1 MASVMSTVLSRLNA
15 FLDSELEQILCFDS
29 AIDAE
34 KFASE
39 KSAIF
44 LILPEEDTTK
54 NFMAGLMIQNLSR
67 ELFAVADENGGK
79 LKNRVVLFCDE
90 FGTMPPFDILP
101 LFSAGRSRRLTL
113 VPIIQSLAQLEKNY
127 GREGCEIIQDNC
139 QDTIFGGFAP
149 NSQTA
154 EVLSKALGSRT
165 VLSGSVSRGKNDPSQ
180 SLQMMERAL
189 LTPDELKSIPKG
201 SFIVMKTGTHPM
213 RTQLQLFLNWGIT
226 FGEPY
231 TVPER
236 ANRAVAYQRGA
247 DGKPEIVPEEAE
259 VVRRIYRRY
268 LEGCSEG
275 QIQRELTQDGIAT
288 AKGVKAWSH
297 QIVHNILTN
306 EKYAGDALL
315 QKTFTTDCISKK
327 VKKNTGELPQYYI
340 KDNHPAIIPR
350 DIYQR
355 VQEEMA
361 RRTSK
366 RKILQKSGKTEQGK
380 YSAKYALS
388 ERLVCGECGSPYKR
402 CTWAR
407 NGVKRIVWRCVSR
420 LEFGKKY
427 CHESPSVEEYKLHAA
442 ILTTLNRVVEASNG
456 LQEELAETLR
466 MVCVP
471 GGDGDD
477 LLDLE
482 HELEVLTA
490 RQNTLLDQALANM
503 DDLTITEQLK
513 TLLEEKQ
520 HLQARIDAVKTKAA
534 NRISEDS
541 RMAELTAYLEEHL
554 SGFQQY
560 DDGIVRQLVERIT
573 VVDAETIR
581 VKFRYSD
588 LEIEQSVC

>member
-1 MASVMSTVLSRLNA
+1 MARAVTVIPPTIQPITHLARNAVVRRRVAAYARVSTSSEEQLTSYEAQVDYYTRFIQSKPEWEFVKVYTDEGISAVNTKKREGFNQMVRDALDGKIDLIVTKSVSRFARNTVDSLVTVRKLKEKGVEVYFEKENIYT
-15 FLDSELEQILCFDS
+15 LDSKGEL
-29 AIDAE
+29 
-34 KFASE
+34 
-39 KSAIF
+39 
-44 LILPEEDTTK
+44 LITI
-54 NFMAGLMIQNLSR
+54 MS
-67 ELFAVADENGGK
+67 
-79 LKNRVVLFCDE
+79 
-90 FGTMPPFDILP
+90 
-101 LFSAGRSRRLTL
+101 
-113 VPIIQSLAQLEKNY
+113 SLAQE
-127 GREGCEIIQDNC
+127 E
-139 QDTIFGGFAP
+139 
-149 NSQTA
+149 
-154 EVLSKALGSRT
+154 SR
-165 VLSGSVSRGKNDPSQ
+165 
-180 SLQMMERAL
+180 
-189 LTPDELKSIPKG
+189 SI
-201 SFIVMKTGTHPM
+201 SENVT
-213 RTQLQLFLNWGIT
+213 WG
-226 FGEPY
+226 
-231 TVPER
+231 
-236 ANRAVAYQRGA
+236 QRKRFA
-247 DGKPEIVPEEAE
+247 DGKVSLAYSHFLGYRKGDNGLPEIVPEEAE
-259 VVRRIYRRY
+259 VVRRIFRRY

-427 CHESPSVEEYKLHAA
+427 CHNSPSMAEDKLHTA
-442 ILTTLNRVVEASNG
+442 ILTVLNRVVEASDG
-456 LQEELAETLR
+456 LQDELAETLR
-466 MVCVP
+466 MVCTPEGV
-471 GGDGDD
+471 GNN
-477 LLDLE
+477 LLELE
-482 HELEVLTA
+482 HELEALTA
-490 RQNTLLDQALANM
+490 QQNALLDQALANM
-503 DDLTITEQLK
+503 EDLTIAEQLK

-520 HLQARIDAVKTKAA
+520 LLQTRIDAAKKEAV

-581 VKFRYSD
+581 IKFRYSD
-588 LEIEQSVC
+588 VEIQQTMC

>member
-1 MASVMSTVLSRLNA
+1 MEQATMERTVRHIPASRPKAAGAKTRLHGRQRVAAYCRVSTDSEEQINSYDAQKAYYTQKIEESPEWELAGIFADEGITGTSMKKRKEFNRMITACKRGSIDLILTKSLSRFARNTVDCLETVRMLKARGIGVIFEKENINT
-15 FLDSELEQILCFDS
+15 LTESSE
-29 AIDAE
+29 
-34 KFASE
+34 
-39 KSAIF
+39 F
-44 LILPEEDTTK
+44 LIT
-54 NFMAGLMIQNLSR
+54 
-67 ELFAVADENGGK
+67 
-79 LKNRVVLFCDE
+79 
-90 FGTMPPFDILP
+90 
-101 LFSAGRSRRLTL
+101 LFS
-113 VPIIQSLAQLEKNY
+113 
-127 GREGCEIIQDNC
+127 
-139 QDTIFGGFAP
+139 GFA
-149 NSQTA
+149 QA
-154 EVLSKALGSRT
+154 ESESLSANIQLGIRMAMKE
-165 VLSGSVSRGKNDPSQ
+165 GKVNFHY
-180 SLQMMERAL
+180 
-189 LTPDELKSIPKG
+189 KSMLG
-201 SFIVMKTGTHPM
+201 
-213 RTQLQLFLNWGIT
+213 
-226 FGEPY
+226 
-231 TVPER
+231 
-236 ANRAVAYQRGA
+236 YQRGA
-247 DGKPEIVPEEAE
+247 DGKPEIVLEEAE

-306 EKYAGDALL
+306 EKYVGDALL

-427 CHESPSVEEYKLHAA
+427 CHNSPSMAEDKLHTA
-442 ILTTLNRVVEASNG
+442 ILTVLNRVVEASDG
-456 LQEELAETLR
+456 LQDELAETLR
-466 MVCVP
+466 MVCTPEGV
-471 GGDGDD
+471 GNN
-477 LLDLE
+477 LLELE
-482 HELEVLTA
+482 HELEALTA
-490 RQNTLLDQALANM
+490 QQNALLDQALANM
-503 DDLTITEQLK
+503 EDLTIAEQLK

-520 HLQARIDAVKTKAA
+520 NLQTRIDAAKKEAA
-534 NRISEDS
+534 NRINEDS
-541 RMAELTAYLEEHL
+541 RMAEYATYLEEHL
-554 SGFQQY
+554 NGFPHY
-560 DDGIVRQLVERIT
+560 DDEVVRKMIERVT

>member
-1 MASVMSTVLSRLNA
+1 MEQTSLERTVHRIPASQSNVAGNKTRLHGRQRVAAYCRVSTDSEEQINSYTAQKAYYTQKIEESPDWELAGIFADEGITGTSMKKRKEFNRMITACKRGGIDLILTKSLSRFARNTVDCLETVRMLKARGIGVIFEKENINT
-15 FLDSELEQILCFDS
+15 LTESSE
-29 AIDAE
+29 
-34 KFASE
+34 
-39 KSAIF
+39 F
-44 LILPEEDTTK
+44 LIT
-54 NFMAGLMIQNLSR
+54 
-67 ELFAVADENGGK
+67 
-79 LKNRVVLFCDE
+79 
-90 FGTMPPFDILP
+90 
-101 LFSAGRSRRLTL
+101 LFS
-113 VPIIQSLAQLEKNY
+113 
-127 GREGCEIIQDNC
+127 
-139 QDTIFGGFAP
+139 GFA
-149 NSQTA
+149 QA
-154 EVLSKALGSRT
+154 ESESLSSNIQLGIRMAMKE
-165 VLSGSVSRGKNDPSQ
+165 GKVNFHYRSM
-180 SLQMMERAL
+180 LGYR
-189 LTPDELKSIPKG
+189 
-201 SFIVMKTGTHPM
+201 
-213 RTQLQLFLNWGIT
+213 
-226 FGEPY
+226 
-231 TVPER
+231 
-236 ANRAVAYQRGA
+236 RGA

-350 DIYQR
+350 DIYQQ

-427 CHESPSVEEYKLHAA
+427 CHNSPSMAEDKLHTA
-442 ILTTLNRVVEASNG
+442 ILTVLNRVVEASDG
-456 LQEELAETLR
+456 LQDELAETLR
-466 MVCVP
+466 KACAP
-471 GGDGDD
+471 EGEGNN
-477 LLDLE
+477 LL
-482 HELEVLTA
+482 ELERELEMLIA

-513 TLLEEKQ
+513 AMLEEKQ
-520 HLQARIDAVKTKAA
+520 HLQAQVDAAKKETVS
-534 NRISEDS
+534 RISENS
-541 RMAELTAYLEEHL
+541 RMVEYAAYLKEHL
-554 SGFQQY
+554 NGFPHY
-560 DDGIVRQLVERIT
+560 NDEIIRKIIERIT
-573 VVDAETIR
+573 VVDTETIR
-581 VKFRYSD
+581 IKFRYSD
-588 LEIEQSVC
+588 CEIEQTVR

>member
-1 MASVMSTVLSRLNA
+1 MEQTAMERTVRHIPASSSKAAGAEKRLHGRQRVAAYCRVSTDSEEQINSYTAQKAYYTQKIEESPDWELAGIFADEGITGTSMKKRKEFNRMITACKRGGIDLILTKSLSRFARNTVDCLETVRMLKARGIGVIFEKENINT
-15 FLDSELEQILCFDS
+15 LTESSE
-29 AIDAE
+29 
-34 KFASE
+34 
-39 KSAIF
+39 F
-44 LILPEEDTTK
+44 LIT
-54 NFMAGLMIQNLSR
+54 
-67 ELFAVADENGGK
+67 
-79 LKNRVVLFCDE
+79 
-90 FGTMPPFDILP
+90 
-101 LFSAGRSRRLTL
+101 LFS
-113 VPIIQSLAQLEKNY
+113 
-127 GREGCEIIQDNC
+127 
-139 QDTIFGGFAP
+139 GFA
-149 NSQTA
+149 QA
-154 EVLSKALGSRT
+154 ESESLSSNIQLGIRMAMKD
-165 VLSGSVSRGKNDPSQ
+165 GKVNFHYRFM
-180 SLQMMERAL
+180 L
-189 LTPDELKSIPKG
+189 G
-201 SFIVMKTGTHPM
+201 
-213 RTQLQLFLNWGIT
+213 
-226 FGEPY
+226 
-231 TVPER
+231 
-236 ANRAVAYQRGA
+236 YQRGA

-297 QIVHNILTN
+297 QIVHSILTN

-427 CHESPSVEEYKLHAA
+427 CHNSPSVEEDKLHTA
-442 ILTTLNRVVEASNG
+442 ILTVLNRVVEASNG
-456 LQEELAETLR
+456 LQEELAEMLR
-466 MVCVP
+466 MVCAP
-471 GGDGDD
+471 GGDVDD

-482 HELEVLTA
+482 HELEALTA

-503 DDLTITEQLK
+503 ADLTIAEQLK
-513 TLLEEKQ
+513 TLMEEKQ
-520 HLQARIDAVKTKAA
+520 HLQARIDAVKKEAA

-581 VKFRYSD
+581 IKFRYSNV
-588 LEIEQSVC
+588 EIEQTMC